1 MEFEQW
7 WSRNKDLYAL
17 VGVSEH
23 VAKAIWD
30 DATFASESKMYKQV
44 TQILQEHE

>member
-7 WSRNKDLYAL
+7 WIINKNLYTI
-17 VGVSEH
+17 VGVKEN

-30 DATFASESKMYKQV
+30 DATFATEGKMYKQV